1 MLGFALENA
10 LHFLGPEP
18 LDPFPYLRKRE
29 MLGLKSPDELEKI
42 DMLRPVMSARAPRF
56 RGRQETLLYIVAN
69 GPRADLCVITQL
81 EDVDRFGFRNIE
93 HDQY

>member
-10 LHFLGPEP
+10 LHFLRPER

-42 DMLRPVMSARAPRF
+42 DVLGTIMSARAPRF
-56 RGRQETLLYIVAN
+56 GGRQETLLYIVAN
-69 GPRADLCVITQL
+69 RPRTDLRSVAQL
-81 EDVDRFGFRNIE
+81 EDVDRIWLRE
-93 HDQY
+93 V

>member
-29 MLGLKSPDELEKI
+29 MLGLKSPDEPEKI
-42 DMLRPVMSARAPRF
+42 DVLGPVMSAGAARF
-56 RGRQETLLYIVAN
+56 GGRQETLLYIVAN
-69 GPRADLCVITQL
+69 GPRADLRTVTQL
-81 EDVDRFGFRNIE
+81 EDVDRICLRAV
-93 HDQY
+93 